1 MDGSKITWSSFDFL
15 NEKEFEEI
23 LLKRSILK
31 EYSIHDAKKTINIFR
46 KYNRYADVLLI
57 EKDFKYWCVGEVE
70 ISKHSFSGH
79 VFPQL
84 IEIYQLMEQN
94 VDLIRK
100 SYLNIPTLN
109 IHKELEDL
117 VKFNKPFLNL
127 IIDKIPS
134 TYSNIIPIL
143 NSFCNVTTVNR
154 MTDSEQNY
162 SYVVDNHYV
171 NIISKSQSTCFIND
185 VVLIIDYPNLLDM
198 NKKEYEYFLFKG
210 EKIYIQQHFSIIE
223 GKETLFWII
232 EKKINDGKYFLT
244 KENNELILIK

>member
-31 EYSIHDAKKTINIFR
+31 EYSIYDAKKTINIFR

-94 VDLIRK
+94 LDLIRK

-109 IHKELEDL
+109 VNKELEDL

-171 NIISKSQSTCFIND
+171 NIISKSQSPCFIND

-223 GKETLFWII
+223 GKETLFWIV

-244 KENNELILIK
+244 SENNELILTK